1 MRRSDARSLAVEVVA
16 ASLKKML
23 GFEERLH
30 RVQNRHRLPDA
41 ERRLLEELAFG
52 AMRRRLTLQYVV
64 QHFLK
69 GRLKKLE
76 PCVQAALLVGSYQT
90 LLLRKVPAYAAVD
103 ETVEVVKGRVP
114 AAAPLVNAVIRRT
127 AEAVERKSTEPP
139 MNTDPQRTL
148 ITPEGFTLLK
158 RPLLPDPTDKVR
170 YLSIQFSIS
179 EFIVEKFLES
189 FGARVSERVLRAS
202 ITPPQLT
209 FRVNRLKV
217 SRSKLMDS
225 LGKSA
230 VKVSRGRH
238 PAAVKVKYSQDVRS
252 LAQFKRGWFYIQDE
266 GAMLVTD
273 ALGVQPGMDVLD
285 VCAAPGGKTAA
296 IAERLRN
303 EGFLLGVDVSIRR
316 LMKAKEN
323 LERLACNVVLLC
335 ADGMSLKDTLKARFD
350 RILLDVPCSN
360 TGVLRRRM
368 DARYRIDQTA
378 LESLTELQDTL
389 LEGVAPLLR
398 PKGVL
403 LYSTCSL
410 LKEENEERVEKFL
423 RNHPEFSLQ
432 KKSLYKPNV
441 GGDDGF
447 FYAKLR
453 RLE

>member
-1 MRRSDARSLAVEVVA
+1 LRRNDARSLAVDVVT
-16 ASLKKML
+16 ASMRRML

-30 RVQNRHRLPDA
+30 RVQNRHRLADA

-69 GRLKKLE
+69 RRFKKLE
-76 PCVQAALLVGSYQT
+76 FGVQAALLVGSYQI
-90 LLLRKVPAYAAVD
+90 LLLHKVPAYAAVD
-103 ETVEVVKGRVP
+103 ETVEVVKERVP
-114 AAAPLVNAVIRRT
+114 AAASLVNAVLRRT
-127 AEAVERKSTEPP
+127 AEAVESKSTEPP

-158 RPLLPDPTDKVR
+158 SSILPDPADRVR
-170 YLSIQFSIS
+170 YLSIQFSVS
-179 EFIVEKFLES
+179 EFIVERFLES
-189 FGARVSERVLRAS
+189 FGESVSERVLKAG

-217 SRSKLMDS
+217 SRSQLMES
-225 LGKSA
+225 LRESA
-230 VKVSRGRH
+230 VKVGRGRH

-252 LAQFKRGWFYIQDE
+252 LAQFERGWFYVQDE
-266 GAMLVTD
+266 GAMLVAD

-296 IAERLRN
+296 IAEILRN
-303 EGFLLGVDVSIRR
+303 EGFLLSVDVNIGR

-323 LERLACNVVLLC
+323 LQRLACDAVLLC
-335 ADGMSLKDTLKARFD
+335 ADGRALNRTINACFD

-360 TGVLRRRM
+360 TGVLRRRI
-368 DARYRIDQTA
+368 DARYRLNQSA
-378 LESLTELQDTL
+378 LESLTELQDAL
-389 LEGVAPLLR
+389 LEGVAPLLK

-410 LKEENEERVEKFL
+410 LKEENDERVEAFL
-423 RNHPEFSLQ
+423 KRHPEFSIE
-432 KKSLYKPNV
+432 KRRLYKPRV
-441 GGDDGF
+441 GGQDGF

-453 RLE
+453 RQ